1 MHEER
6 SQAMKNEITIAVNTG
21 TVEAPDWQNLD
32 LNPRETYALDFIN
45 NLFTDIS
52 SITSNRSACTVKIP
66 RTRRN
71 DRIFDCAYNPSYS
84 SKFPYRYHEC
94 RCRINDI
101 DVTGKAYMYLL
112 DMEGGNYRIAIVF
125 GLMQNCK
132 KWVEENPSLR
142 QLPDNKE
149 SIQWDWQAAYNDGPH
164 AGMPDPWAPIW
175 HGDDAA
181 SYAAHNGL
189 SKAMYFG
196 IYSPGFPLT
205 WPEVLWANVH
215 PFVTLR
221 EIWERIKLANNLNFV
236 LPSDVERDM
245 ENVALVLTKIDGN
258 IPNGVPTIHTT
269 TLDLQATTPMYGR
282 YPQYKF
288 GFHIE
293 DEGYF
298 DLSNNSANRIYS
310 QGFKPVI
317 LNINILLNNASNL
330 IDDVGDDTSK
340 LKLMV
345 YDSVINEKQYI
356 TPINMGNGALYYHGQ
371 VTLTGRDSED
381 ERQGRIPS
389 VVIGR
394 MEVEIDSSKDWSI
407 VRGHLSEIAAT
418 GTVQYIIYENAI
430 DYPNTFLMI
439 PNLPD
444 ISQLA
449 FVKAICG
456 MYCLFPVIRNAD
468 DETVEFVRFDTFD
481 ENKMNAYD
489 WSNKLLKSDPDT
501 PKIIDY
507 KTGLFA
513 KKNRIA
519 YKTDN
524 KENVTSEAFIE
535 VDDDTLDDEKDLIV
549 FPWAASNGN
558 IIKQYNIVKESDT
571 STEPPTETYKVEFTE
586 CEYRLMR
593 VQEWY
598 DPIHK
603 KVTHLSF
610 YDLSPEYLITQ
621 YYGTY
626 IGISTE
632 TKALKEN
639 IMLNEIDLKTMDFTR
654 PVYLRKYGQFFA
666 VKSIRWSVDS
676 HYSEVELIK
685 LD

>member
-1 MHEER
+1 
-6 SQAMKNEITIAVNTG
+6 MKNEITIAVNTG

-221 EIWERIKLANNLNFV
+221 EIWERITAANNLRFV

-245 ENVALVLTKIDGN
+245 EDVALVLTKIDGN
-258 IPNGVPTIHTT
+258 IPSGTPTIHTT
-269 TLDLQATTPMYGR
+269 QISSPHLMHRPPYR
-282 YPQYKF
+282 F
-288 GFHIE
+288 WFHLNE
-293 DEGYF
+293 EGYF
-298 DLSNNSANRIYS
+298 DTATNLFNRVFS
-310 QGFKPVI
+310 QGNAPVT
-317 LNINILLNNASNL
+317 LNINIVLENYQLQGLSNL
-330 IDDVGDDTSK
+330 IHYVGGNMNRLKMKIVDTVSNTK
-340 LKLMV
+340 H
-345 YDSVINEKQYI
+345 YI
-356 TPINMGNGALYYHGQ
+356 TPVNTGTTDSQLFYSGQ
-371 VTLTGRDSED
+371 VTLDGSEVN
-381 ERQGRIPS
+381 GAF
-389 VVIGR
+389 IGYL
-394 MEVEIDSSKDWSI
+394 MVEIEPTNYQADWVTVEEYLRDIS
-407 VRGHLSEIAAT
+407 AT
-418 GTVQYIIYENAI
+418 GSVQYITYENSVN
-430 DYPNTFLMI
+430 YPNDFLLI

-444 ISQLA
+444 ISQLE

-489 WSNKLLKSDPDT
+489 WSNKLLESDPDA

-666 VKSIRWSVDS
+666 VKSIRWNIDS

>member
-221 EIWERIKLANNLNFV
+221 EIWERITAANNLRFV

-245 ENVALVLTKIDGN
+245 EDVALVLTKIDGN
-258 IPNGVPTIHTT
+258 IPSGTPTIHTT
-269 TLDLQATTPMYGR
+269 QISSPHLMHRPPYR
-282 YPQYKF
+282 F
-288 GFHIE
+288 WFHLNE
-293 DEGYF
+293 EGYF
-298 DLSNNSANRIYS
+298 DTATNLFNRVFS
-310 QGFKPVI
+310 QGNAPVT
-317 LNINILLNNASNL
+317 LNINIVLENYQLQGLSNL
-330 IDDVGDDTSK
+330 IHYVGGNMNRLKMKIVDTVSNTK
-340 LKLMV
+340 H
-345 YDSVINEKQYI
+345 YI
-356 TPINMGNGALYYHGQ
+356 TPVNTGTTDSQLFYSGQ
-371 VTLTGRDSED
+371 VTLDGSEVN
-381 ERQGRIPS
+381 GAF
-389 VVIGR
+389 IGYL
-394 MEVEIDSSKDWSI
+394 MVEIEPTNYQADWVTVEEYLRDIS
-407 VRGHLSEIAAT
+407 AT
-418 GTVQYIIYENAI
+418 GSVQYITYENSVN
-430 DYPNTFLMI
+430 YPNDFLLI

-444 ISQLA
+444 ISQLE

-489 WSNKLLKSDPDT
+489 WSNKLLESDPDA

-666 VKSIRWSVDS
+666 VKSIRWNIDS

>member
-6 SQAMKNEITIAVNTG
+6 SQAMKNVITIVVNTG
-21 TVEAPDWQNLD
+21 TVNAPDWQNLD
-32 LNPRETYALDFIN
+32 LNPRETFSLDFIN

-52 SITSNRSACTVKIP
+52 SITSNRSACTVKVP

-71 DRIFDCAYNPSYS
+71 DKIFDCAYNPTYS

-112 DMEGGNYRIAIVF
+112 DMEDGNYRIAIVF

-132 KWVEENPSLR
+132 KWIEESPSLR

-149 SIQWDWQAAYNDGPH
+149 HISWDWQAAYNDGSHP
-164 AGMPDPWAPIW
+164 GMPEPWTPIW
-175 HGDDAA
+175 YGDAPA
-181 SYAAHNGL
+181 SYNAQNGL

-196 IYSPGFPLT
+196 IYNPGFSLT

-298 DLSNNSANRIYS
+298 GLSNNSANRIYS
-310 QGFKPVI
+310 QGVKPVI
-317 LNINILLNNASNL
+317 LNINILLNNASSL
-330 IDDVGDDTSK
+330 IDDVGGDTSK

-356 TPINMGNGALYYHGQ
+356 TPVNMGNGELYYNGQ
-371 VTLTGRDSED
+371 VSLTGRDSED

-430 DYPNTFLMI
+430 DYPNMFLMI

-489 WSNKLLKSDPDT
+489 WSNKLLESDPDA

-666 VKSIRWSVDS
+666 VKSIRWNIDS
-676 HYSEVELIK
+676 LYSEVELIK

>member
-1 MHEER
+1 M
-6 SQAMKNEITIAVNTG
+6 ITIVVNTG

-32 LNPRETYALDFIN
+32 LNPRETFALDFIN

-52 SITSNRSACTVKIP
+52 SITSNRSACTIKIP

-71 DRIFDCAYNPSYS
+71 DKIFDCAYNPTYS

-112 DMEGGNYRIAIVF
+112 DMEDGNYRIAIVF

-196 IYSPGFPLT
+196 IYNPGFALT
-205 WPEVLWANVH
+205 WPEVLLANVH

-221 EIWERIKLANNLNFV
+221 EIWERIIAANNLNFI

-245 ENVALVLTKIDGN
+245 EDVALVLTKINGN
-258 IPNGVPTIHTT
+258 IPNGVATIHTT
-269 TLDLQATTPMYGR
+269 TLDEQANRPVYGR
-282 YPQYKF
+282 YPRYKF

-298 DLSNNSANRIYS
+298 DLSNNSANRVYS
-310 QGFKPVI
+310 RGVKPVI
-317 LNINILLNNASNL
+317 LNINILLNNASSL
-330 IDDVGDDTSK
+330 IYDVGGDTSK
-340 LKLMV
+340 LKLTV

-356 TPINMGNGALYYHGQ
+356 TPENMGNGVLWYHGQ
-371 VTLTGRDSED
+371 VTLTGKGDED
-381 ERQGRIPS
+381 ERQGRDPNE
-389 VVIGR
+389 VIGR
-394 MEVEIDSSKDWSI
+394 LEVEINSSNDWTLVS
-407 VRGHLSEIAAT
+407 RNLTQIAAT
-418 GTVQYIIYENAI
+418 GSVQYIIYENAI
-430 DYPNTFLMI
+430 DYPNRFLMI
-439 PNLPD
+439 PNLPE
-444 ISQLA
+444 ISQLE
-449 FVKAICG
+449 FVKAVCG

-468 DETVEFVRFDTFD
+468 DETVEFVRFDTFE

-489 WSNKLLKSDPDT
+489 WSNKLLERDLDAPEV
-501 PKIIDY
+501 IDY
-507 KTGLFA
+507 KTGVFA
-513 KKNRIA
+513 KKNRVS
-519 YKTDN
+519 YKKDD
-524 KENVTSEAFIE
+524 KENVTNEAFIE
-535 VDDDTLDDEKDLIV
+535 VDDDTLEEEKDLVV

-558 IIKQYNIVKESDT
+558 TINQYKIVEYEYQTNAD
-571 STEPPTETYKVEFTE
+571 PPQTVIGHKSEFTE

-598 DPIHK
+598 NSQNK
-603 KVTHLSF
+603 TVTQLAF
-610 YDLSPEYLITQ
+610 YNLSPEYLITQ

-632 TKALKEN
+632 TKTLKEN

-654 PVYLRKYGQFFA
+654 PVYLRKYGRFFA
-666 VKSIRWSVDS
+666 VKSIRWNAGDR
-676 HYSEVELIK
+676 YSEVELIK